1 MTSISTDQFGA
12 AAYGPRSPTPDAS
25 GSSLTRKS
33 AAGPSALRPVNIVQ
47 HDDAGPPEEA
57 AHGEEPETI
66 ELPPAYT
73 NIKKPAGAP
82 RAGGDA
88 TAGGSPT

>member
-1 MTSISTDQFGA
+1 MTSISTDQLGA

-25 GSSLTRKS
+25 GSTRKS
-33 AAGPSALRPVNIVQ
+33 AAGPSMLRPINIVQ

-57 AHGEEPETI
+57 AHGEESETI

-73 NIKKPAGAP
+73 NIKKPAGTP
-82 RAGGDA
+82 RGSGDA
-88 TAGGSPT
+88 AAGSSST